1 MIEAEKIV
9 YLTEKQ
15 AQFLDHL
22 LWKESQA
29 KRKRGLHFVDTDYEK
44 SIYPLWG
51 SALFSHYHR
60 SIYPTVKKYGLRKN
74 GCKRRGENGGRRI
87 ERQNNK

>member
-1 MIEAEKIV
+1 MNTYVFRKGAKMIEAEKIV

-29 KRKRGLHFVDTDYEK
+29 KKKRGLRFVDTDYDEFVDVLK
-44 SIYPLWG
+44 DKIVDQSGIQ
-51 SALFSHYHR
+51 FSSDQLEHM
-60 SIYPTVKKYGLRKN
+60 
-74 GCKRRGENGGRRI
+74 
-87 ERQNNK
+87 NKTQSE

>member
-9 YLTEKQ
+9 YLTEEQ

-29 KRKRGLHFVDTDYEK
+29 KRKRGLHFVNTNYDEFVDVLKNKIVDQSGIQFSSDQLDYM
-44 SIYPLWG
+44 
-51 SALFSHYHR
+51 
-60 SIYPTVKKYGLRKN
+60 
-74 GCKRRGENGGRRI
+74 
-87 ERQNNK
+87 NKIQSE

>member
-29 KRKRGLHFVDTDYEK
+29 KRKRGIHFVDTDYDEFVDLLK
-44 SIYPLWG
+44 NKIVDQSGIE
-51 SALFSHYHR
+51 FSSDQLEYM
-60 SIYPTVKKYGLRKN
+60 
-74 GCKRRGENGGRRI
+74 
-87 ERQNNK
+87 NKTQSE

>member
-15 AQFLDHL
+15 AKFLDHL

-29 KRKRGLHFVDTDYEK
+29 KRKRGLKFVNTDYDNFVDVLKNKIVDQ
-44 SIYPLWG
+44 SGIQ
-51 SALFSHYHR
+51 FSSEQLDHM
-60 SIYPTVKKYGLRKN
+60 
-74 GCKRRGENGGRRI
+74 
-87 ERQNNK
+87 NKLQSE